1 MIPMPLL
8 NSPISAS
15 YAYNRPPFCLQSLNE
30 TWAMKVSLIQSKQ
43 FFSPS
48 KKSYLSV
55 LQGLLLLLL
64 PHLINSLHICP
75 TFPYCALQPSGLWS
89 SLPLVFKSPV
99 QVLPVFRV
107 RLDKPLIV
115 KANPITL
122 LPGAPWTSCALLLL
136 LLVLRF
142 ILLPLNNKECGQKKN
157 GIMWGK
163 FPSGGP
169 PPPS

>member
-1 MIPMPLL
+1 
-8 NSPISAS
+8 
-15 YAYNRPPFCLQSLNE
+15 
-30 TWAMKVSLIQSKQ
+30 MKVSLIQSKQ

-89 SLPLVFKSPV
+89 SLPVVFKSPV

-107 RLDKPLIV
+107 RLDKPLILKPTQSPYCQV
-115 KANPITL
+115 PPEPAARSSSSCWFSDSFYQRYMISLLKGSRRRTAGLPRPTL
-122 LPGAPWTSCALLLL
+122 LPAGKPPQLLIVRLVVAPQDDALLLTY
-136 LLVLRF
+136 
-142 ILLPLNNKECGQKKN
+142 ILTMPL
-157 GIMWGK
+157 
-163 FPSGGP
+163 
-169 PPPS
+169 

>member
-8 NSPISAS
+8 NSPRSAS
-15 YAYNRPPFCLQSLNE
+15 YAYNRPSFCLQSLHE

-107 RLDKPLIV
+107 RLDKPLILKPTQSPYCQV
-115 KANPITL
+115 PPEPA
-122 LPGAPWTSCALLLL
+122 ARSSSSCWFSDSFC
-136 LLVLRF
+136 LRY
-142 ILLPLNNKECGQKKN
+142 ISL
-157 GIMWGK
+157 
-163 FPSGGP
+163 S
-169 PPPS
+169 